1 MNEKTEDSLEA
12 SCGCSFQTKVQKFE
26 KAIHAAHLLYHI
38 YFFVTLLHSAQLDY
52 NRVVQDIVKLET
64 VFVKHCAAQNH
75 MFVHKYGAV
84 SLTRAIIL
92 LIISIIPSKPICLLV
107 LHAFHAFLKL

>member
-1 MNEKTEDSLEA
+1 M
-12 SCGCSFQTKVQKFE
+12 
-26 KAIHAAHLLYHI
+26 
-38 YFFVTLLHSAQLDY
+38 QLDY

-92 LIISIIPSKPICLLV
+92 LIISIISSKANLLISTISCYFKAVASIIYVMPCLQWFCLQSLCNMDRQALNIMPPHRFNEIGSITTPIP
-107 LHAFHAFLKL
+107 